1 MNQLISNFNSKNIY
15 RQLIIIF
22 CLMGIMSTS
31 AQTFTF
37 ADVAIIKN
45 GKRLVNA
52 LDGGMNSPQF
62 SQFDIDGDGNLEII
76 LFDKVGR

>member
-15 RQLIIIF
+15 RQLILIF

-45 GKRLVNA
+45 ESSVVQNYATNA
-52 LDGGMNSPQF
+52 
-62 SQFDIDGDGNLEII
+62 DIIRNII
-76 LFDKVGR
+76 LNLGFSCALTAAAIGG